1 MISEQ
6 RETVFTIESPVRH
19 PRSMFA
25 SMFADLR
32 NSRSIA
38 WRLFIRD
45 VSARYR
51 QTVLGFFWA
60 FIPPLAAALGLTLAT
75 RAEVIRIAATELPYP
90 AYVII
95 SMTLWQTFAESVNGP
110 IQAVIDAKALITK
123 INLPREALILAKLAD
138 IALNFLIKLL
148 LIGGVFLWFGIQPG
162 LSTIAGV
169 FAVATL
175 IVLGTV
181 IGLVLAPIA
190 ALYLD
195 IGKGMNLILG
205 AWLFITPVL
214 YPRPMTGMLASIVAL
229 NPVTPLLVTAR
240 ELTCQLPLT
249 MLPQFCVVA
258 SCSAVLFVFGWV
270 VFRLA
275 LPFVIERAG
284 A

>member
-1 MISEQ
+1 MITEQ
-6 RETVFTIESPVRH
+6 RETVLTVESPVRH
-19 PRSMFA
+19 PGNMIT

-32 NSRSIA
+32 NSRFIA

-51 QTVLGFFWA
+51 QTALGFLWA

-75 RAEVIRIAATELPYP
+75 RAEVIRIAATDLPYP

-95 SMTLWQTFAESVNGP
+95 SMTLWQTFAEAVNGP
-110 IQAVIDAKALITK
+110 IQAVIEAKTLITK

-138 IALNFLIKLL
+138 IGLNFLIKLL
-148 LIGGVFLWFGIQPG
+148 LIGAVFLWFGIQPG
-162 LSTIAGV
+162 VYTISGV
-169 FAVATL
+169 LAVVAL
-175 IVLGTV
+175 IILGTA
-181 IGLVLAPIA
+181 IGLFLAPLA

-195 IGKGMNLILG
+195 IGKGMNLALG
-205 AWLFITPVL
+205 AWLFITPVF
-214 YPRPMTGMLASIVAL
+214 YPRPTGGMLANIVAL
-229 NPVTPLLVTAR
+229 NPVTALLVTAR
-240 ELTCQLPLT
+240 ELICELPLT
-249 MLPQFCVVA
+249 LLPQFWTAAAA
-258 SCSAVLFVFGWV
+258 SAALFALGWI